1 MAQERYAQWQGR
13 LNETVAA
20 CGRGYEL
27 EHVTDTD
34 LVRNAQEGVEKA
46 FAAIVDRYH
55 ARIYA
60 LIYRVCGPTDAED
73 LTQEVFLRAMGRLHK
88 FEPQSEASLRTWLY
102 RIAMNLSINQLRQM
116 KRRQRFEGLSLDAPI
131 HPDGDAVYLA
141 IPDSSTAPE
150 RLVERAE
157 THRLVHAVI
166 RQLVPKHQ
174 QVLVL
179 VDLEGMEYEEA
190 AAIIGCRVGTVKS
203 RLSRAREAFS
213 VKMRACMAVPGAK

>member
-13 LNETVAA
+13 LNTTAA
-20 CGRGYEL
+20 ARGRGHGL
-27 EHVTDTD
+27 EHVADTD
-34 LVRNAQEGVEKA
+34 LVRDAQEGVERA
-46 FAAIVDRYH
+46 FATIVDRYH

-60 LIYRVCGPTDAED
+60 LIYRVCGSTEAED

-116 KRRQRFEGLSLDAPI
+116 KRRQKLEGPSLDAPI
-131 HPDGDAVYLA
+131 HPDGDAVYLT
-141 IPDSSTAPE
+141 IPDSSTAPD

-166 RQLVPKHQ
+166 RQLAPKHQ

-179 VDLEGMEYEEA
+179 IDLEGMEYEEA
-190 AAIIGCRVGTVKS
+190 AAVIGCRMGTVKS

-213 VKMRACMAVPGAK
+213 VKMRACMAVPEAE